1 MRRRLPDRRR
11 SISLDLEYDG
21 TQYNIGLGY
30 DAAGR
35 IHEIFARG
43 PKTGSTMEGLLDDI
57 CITLSLGLQHGVD
70 PVALPKSMGRL
81 GREGQRASVV
91 GAMVDIIAAEAAIEA
106 DRR

>member
-1 MRRRLPDRRR
+1 MRKRLPNRRRC
-11 SISLDLEYDG
+11 ISLDLQHDG
-21 TQYNIGLGY
+21 ASYNITLGF

-35 IHEIFARG
+35 IREIFARG
-43 PKTGSTMEGLLDDI
+43 PKTGSTMEGLLDDV

-91 GAMVDIIAAEAAIEA
+91 GAMVDLVASNAEIQAVP
-106 DRR
+106 R